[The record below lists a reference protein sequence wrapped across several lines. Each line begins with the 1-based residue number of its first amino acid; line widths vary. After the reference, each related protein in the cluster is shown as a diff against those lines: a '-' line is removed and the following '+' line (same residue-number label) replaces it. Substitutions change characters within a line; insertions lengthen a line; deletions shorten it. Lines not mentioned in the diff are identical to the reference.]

1 MKHRGRAIHGILL
14 LDKPLGLSSNQAL
27 QRVRH
32 ALGAA
37 KGGHTGALDP
47 LATGMLP
54 LCFGEATR
62 LAGLLLTSDKAYV
75 TEARLGARTTT
86 GDAEG
91 EIIDQRPVPTLDAP
105 TIGSVLT
112 RFRGDIEQ
120 VPPMYSALKHQ
131 GRTLYSLARQGV
143 EVERAARPVRI
154 HDLQCTDA
162 SGQSLQLEVTC
173 SKGTY
178 IRTLV
183 EDIGEAL
190 GCGAHVSALRRTWV
204 APFQNQPMHTLDDLL
219 ALDPVSLEKLLLPT
233 DAGLVS
239 LPRLDLDQTDTENL
253 ACGRPLRQAR
263 RIPVE
268 PVGTTG
274 SPTIANSGQPRL
286 VRVYGNTAQLLG
298 VADLHDNG
306 LLQVKA
312 RFGTGGGEAQARE
325 P

>member
-32 ALGAA
+32 VLGAA

-86 GDAEG
+86 GDSEG
-91 EIIDQRPVPTLDAP
+91 EIIDERPVPPLDAAA
-105 TIGSVLT
+105 IEEVLA
-112 RFRGDIEQ
+112 RFRGAIEQ

-143 EVERAARPVRI
+143 EIERAARPVHI
-154 HDLQCTDA
+154 HDLQCTLA
-162 SGQSLQLEVTC
+162 TSNTLQLEVVC

-204 APFQNQPMHTLDDLL
+204 APFQGQPMHSLDALL
-219 ALDPVSLEKLLLPT
+219 ALDPVDLEGRLLPT

-239 LPRLDLDQTDTENL
+239 LSRLDLDRTDTENL
-253 ACGRPLRQAR
+253 TCGRPLRHAPR
-263 RIPVE
+263 LLVE
-268 PVGTTG
+268 PK
-274 SPTIANSGQPRL
+274 PTAGLAVESTPPGQPRL
-286 VRVYGNTAQLLG
+286 VRVYGHCSQLLA
-298 VADLHDNG
+298 VAELHGNG

-312 RFGTGGGEAQARE
+312 RFGTGAGGPA
-325 P
+325 PG

>member
-91 EIIDQRPVPTLDAP
+91 EIIDERPVPTLDAAR
-105 TIGSVLT
+105 IEQVLA
-112 RFRGDIEQ
+112 RFRGDIVQ

-143 EVERAARPVRI
+143 EVERAARPVHI
-154 HDLQCTDA
+154 HELRCTEA
-162 SGQSLQLEVTC
+162 TTQTLQLDVTC

-204 APFQNQPMHTLDDLL
+204 APFQNQPMHTLDELL
-219 ALDPVSLEKLLLPT
+219 ALDAEHLAALLLPT

-239 LPRLDLDQTDTENL
+239 LRRLDLDPTDTENL
-253 ACGRPLRQAR
+253 SYGRPLQQAAR
-263 RIPVE
+263 RSTE
-268 PVGTTG
+268 PRSTPQA
-274 SPTIANSGQPRL
+274 PTNPAVHAQPCL
-286 VRVYGNTAQLLG
+286 VRVYGHDGQLLA
-298 VADLHDNG
+298 VAEQLANG
-306 LLQVKA
+306 LLKIKA
-312 RFGTGGGEAQARE
+312 RFGTGAGGPRDSQ
-325 P
+325 

>member
-14 LDKPLGLSSNQAL
+14 LDKPQGLSSNQAL

-62 LAGLLLTSDKAYV
+62 LAGLLLTSDKAYL

-91 EIIDQRPVPTLDAP
+91 ELIDERPVPDLDASQ
-105 TIGSVLT
+105 IEQVLA

-131 GRTLYSLARQGV
+131 GRTLYSLARKGV
-143 EVERAARPVRI
+143 EVERAARRVRI
-154 HDLQCTDA
+154 HDLRCNGA
-162 SGQSLQLEVTC
+162 SADRLQLEVTC

-204 APFQNQPMHTLDDLL
+204 APFQGQPMHALDELL
-219 ALDPVSLEKLLLPT
+219 ALDPAGLEALLLPT
-233 DAGLVS
+233 DAGLAS
-239 LPRLDLDQTDTENL
+239 LPRLDLDDVDSENL
-253 ACGRPLRQAR
+253 TCGRPLRQAR
-263 RIPVE
+263 RVLIEADPSLAHAE
-268 PVGTTG
+268 AP
-274 SPTIANSGQPRL
+274 GQPRL
-286 VRVYGNTAQLLG
+286 VRVYGARAELLA
-298 VADLHDNG
+298 VAELHANG

-312 RFGTGGGEAQARE
+312 RFGTGAGGPAAD
-325 P
+325 